1 MRMEVFLMQVVVAP
15 DKDDVGHG
23 KEHGHA
29 AEVEIMVDRQEYH
42 AERDGKL

>member
-1 MRMEVFLMQVVVAP
+1 MQVVVAP
-15 DKDDVGHG
+15 DKEDIGHG

-29 AEVEIMVDRQEYH
+29 SEVELMVDRQEYH